1 MGKGIFEIFVCMVF
15 FFFSIRKSVI
25 MDSMSKEKKGKE
37 TENQIEEKRSQ
48 IKISVRNLVEFIF
61 REGDID
67 NRHGQSVS
75 PEAML
80 AGSRMHR
87 RIQKRMG
94 SDYHAEVPLK
104 LVIGEENYDLVLE
117 GRADGIQIT
126 SESEREIDY
135 SSNFN
140 SMTIEEDMNVVIDEI
155 KGVYLKLEQLAEP
168 VRVHKAQAMCYA
180 YIFALQHD
188 IERIGI
194 QMTYVNL
201 DTEEIK
207 YFHEDFTFAAL
218 EEWFDDLIRAYKKW
232 SDFQYA
238 WRILRQESI
247 QKLQF
252 PFPYRKGQKELAAGV
267 YRTIKRKKNLFIQAP
282 TGVGKTISTVF
293 PAVKAVGEN
302 LGDRIFYL
310 TAKTIT
316 GTVAREAFELLRKG
330 GYQAKIIQITA
341 KEKLCMCDEME
352 CNPVH
357 CPYAKGHY
365 DRVNDAV
372 FQLLLQ
378 EDVFSREVL
387 LEQAGKYQ
395 VCPFEMSLDVASWVD
410 DIICDYNYVF
420 DPDARLRRF
429 FAEGGAGGYLF
440 LIDEAHNLVERGRE
454 MYSASLCKERFLEIR
469 RLLKSKSRKISR
481 TLEKCNRV
489 LLEWKR
495 ECEEYQIRKNISE
508 LILPLMNLCGEL
520 EDFLEEEADGEV
532 HEKLLEFYFEVSKFL
547 NIYDL
552 VDDHYVIYTYY
563 APDGSFL
570 VRLYCVDTSANIQKC
585 LDKANAAV
593 FFSATLLPVQYYIS
607 LLSEAKDD
615 YAIYA
620 RSPFDPKN
628 RAVLIGT
635 DVSSRYTRRGQEE
648 YMRIAAYIKQTV
660 MQKKGNY
667 LAFFPSYRMLQDVM
681 ECTGPQLDTSIRCI
695 CQTSGMTEEER
706 EAFLHE
712 FEQKRKED
720 EGLLGFCVMGGI
732 FGEGIDL
739 KEDSLIGAIIV
750 GTGIPQICR
759 EREILKQYYDGRN
772 EDGFAYAYRYPGMN
786 KVLQSAGRVIRT
798 AQDRGVVLL
807 LDERFAKSEYR
818 KMFPREWEECEYCS
832 RSNVADKLG
841 RFWELSEYEH

>member
-1 MGKGIFEIFVCMVF
+1 MHTV
-15 FFFSIRKSVI
+15 
-25 MDSMSKEKKGKE
+25 
-37 TENQIEEKRSQ
+37 
-48 IKISVRNLVEFIF
+48 KISVRNLVEFIL
-61 REGDID
+61 RSGDITTSESGLAD
-67 NRHGQSVS
+67 
-75 PEAML
+75 PDAMQE
-80 AGSRMHR
+80 GT
-87 RIQKRMG
+87 RIHKKLQKRMG
-94 SDYHAEVPLK
+94 SAYRAEVPLSIT
-104 LVIGEENYDLVLE
+104 LPVTYDSVSVEMTVE
-117 GRADGIQIT
+117 GRADGIFPEKNGSGT
-126 SESEREIDY
+126 
-135 SSNFN
+135 
-140 SMTIEEDMNVVIDEI
+140 TIDEI
-155 KGVYLKLEQLAEP
+155 KGIYRHVSRLTGP
-168 VRVHKAQAMCYA
+168 VPVHKAQAMCYG
-180 YIFALQHD
+180 YIYALENKLKD
-188 IERIGI
+188 VGI
-194 QMTYVNL
+194 QMTYCYIP
-201 DTEEIK
+201 TEEVRTFSERIPFAELEKWFMDLLHEYAKWAVWQIK
-207 YFHEDFTFAAL
+207 WQE
-218 EEWFDDLIRAYKKW
+218 R
-232 SDFQYA
+232 
-238 WRILRQESI
+238 RNESI
-247 QKLQF
+247 QELDF
-252 PFPYRKGQKELAAGV
+252 PFEYREGQQRLVKGV
-267 YRTIKRKKNLFIQAP
+267 YQSILRRKRLYIEAP

-293 PAVKAVGEN
+293 PAVKSIGE
-302 LGDRIFYL
+302 GVTEKIFYL

-316 GTVAREAFELLRKG
+316 RTVAEETFSLLSDRGMQLKF
-330 GYQAKIIQITA
+330 ITLTA
-341 KEKLCMCDEME
+341 KEKICLLDKPQ
-352 CNPVH
+352 CNPQT
-357 CPYAKGHY
+357 CPRALGHF
-365 DRVNDAV
+365 DRINDAV
-372 FQLLLQ
+372 YDILTH
-378 EDVFSREVL
+378 EDAISRERIL
-387 LEQAGKYQ
+387 AYAEKHD
-395 VCPFEMSLDVASWVD
+395 VCPFEMSLDISTWCDA
-410 DIICDYNYVF
+410 IIGDYNYAF
-420 DPDARLRRF
+420 DPTACLKRF
-429 FAEGGAGGYLF
+429 FALETENDYVF

-495 ECEEYQIRKNISE
+495 ECEDYQIRKNISE

-563 APDGSFL
+563 APNESFL

-681 ECTGPQLDTSIRCI
+681 ACTGPQLDTSIRCI

>member
-1 MGKGIFEIFVCMVF
+1 MDENLPV
-15 FFFSIRKSVI
+15 IR
-25 MDSMSKEKKGKE
+25 
-37 TENQIEEKRSQ
+37 
-48 IKISVRNLVEFIF
+48 ISVRNLVEFIL

-67 NRHGQSVS
+67 NRTGGGQD
-75 PEAML
+75 PENMQM
-80 AGSRMHR
+80 GSRIHR
-87 RIQKRMG
+87 KIQRQMG
-94 SDYHAEVPLK
+94 SDYQAEVPLK
-104 LVIGEENYDLVLE
+104 TEIVCDGFTLKIE
-117 GRADGIQIT
+117 GRADGLIHTKEQV
-126 SESEREIDY
+126 
-135 SSNFN
+135 
-140 SMTIEEDMNVVIDEI
+140 MVDEI
-155 KGVYLKLEQLAEP
+155 KGVLRELDRVQEP
-168 VRVHKAQAMCYA
+168 AGIHLAQAKCYA
-180 YIFALQHD
+180 SMVAEQEGVD
-188 IERIGI
+188 EIGV
-194 QMTYVNL
+194 QMTYCQME
-201 DTEEIK
+201 TEEVK
-207 YFHEDFTFAAL
+207 RFQYSYQSNEL
-218 EEWFDDLIRAYKKW
+218 KVWFDEVIRQYKKW
-232 SDFQYA
+232 AKFQIE
-238 WRILRQESI
+238 WRKARNASI
-247 QKLQF
+247 KGIEF
-252 PFPYRKGQKELAAGV
+252 PFPYRKGQRELAVSV
-267 YRTIKRKKNLFIQAP
+267 YRTILRNKKLFIQAP

-293 PAVKAVGEN
+293 PAVKAVGEE
-302 LGDRIFYL
+302 LGEKIFYL

-316 GTVAREAFELLRKG
+316 RTVAEQAFKTLREQNLKFKVITL
-330 GYQAKIIQITA
+330 TA
-341 KEKLCMCDEME
+341 KEKICFCEE
-352 CNPVH
+352 TSCNPDD
-357 CPYAKGHY
+357 CPYAKGHF

-372 FQLLLQ
+372 YELLMQ
-378 EDVFSREVL
+378 EDVMSREVL
-387 LEQAGKYQ
+387 EAQARKHK
-395 VCPFEMSLDVASWVD
+395 VCPFEMALDVSTWVD
-410 DIICDYNYVF
+410 GVICDYNYVF

-454 MYSASLCKERFLEIR
+454 MYSASLCKERFLEIL

-495 ECEEYQIRKNISE
+495 ECEDYQIRKNISE

-520 EDFLEEEADGEV
+520 EDFLEEEPDGEV

-620 RSPFDPKN
+620 RSPFDPKK

-681 ECTGPQLDTSIRCI
+681 ACTGPQLDTSIRCI

-818 KMFPREWEECEYCS
+818 KMFPREWEEYEYCS

>member
-1 MGKGIFEIFVCMVF
+1 MKLYRILLICAAAVTAACTEEPRDFDMTPAAPPAPEEQYAAPTNPLG
-15 FFFSIRKSVI
+15 SIVVAHR
-25 MDSMSKEKKGKE
+25 GGA
-37 TENQIEEKRSQ
+37 TESGHPDNSLAGLKYALDL
-48 IKISVRNLVEFIF
+48 KVYAVEC
-61 REGDID
+61 DIYATAD
-67 NRHGQSVS
+67 NRVIV
-75 PEAML
+75 A
-80 AGSRMHR
+80 
-87 RIQKRMG
+87 
-94 SDYHAEVPLK
+94 HATQGCLVNGLK
-104 LVIGEENYDLVLE
+104 PWEHTYD
-117 GRADGIQIT
+117 
-126 SESEREIDY
+126 
-135 SSNFN
+135 
-140 SMTIEEDMNVVIDEI
+140 
-155 KGVYLKLEQLAEP
+155 
-168 VRVHKAQAMCYA
+168 
-180 YIFALQHD
+180 
-188 IERIGI
+188 
-194 QMTYVNL
+194 
-201 DTEEIK
+201 
-207 YFHEDFTFAAL
+207 
-218 EEWFDDLIRAYKKW
+218 
-232 SDFQYA
+232 
-238 WRILRQESI
+238 
-247 QKLQF
+247 
-252 PFPYRKGQKELAAGV
+252 ELCAAG
-267 YRTIKRKKNLFIQAP
+267 TLSN
-282 TGVGKTISTVF
+282 
-293 PAVKAVGEN
+293 GE
-302 LGDRIFYL
+302 R
-310 TAKTIT
+310 
-316 GTVAREAFELLRKG
+316 
-330 GYQAKIIQITA
+330 
-341 KEKLCMCDEME
+341 
-352 CNPVH
+352 
-357 CPYAKGHY
+357 
-365 DRVNDAV
+365 
-372 FQLLLQ
+372 
-378 EDVFSREVL
+378 
-387 LEQAGKYQ
+387 
-395 VCPFEMSLDVASWVD
+395 
-410 DIICDYNYVF
+410 
-420 DPDARLRRF
+420 
-429 FAEGGAGGYLF
+429 
-440 LIDEAHNLVERGRE
+440 
-454 MYSASLCKERFLEIR
+454 
-469 RLLKSKSRKISR
+469 
-481 TLEKCNRV
+481 
-489 LLEWKR
+489 
-495 ECEEYQIRKNISE
+495 
-508 LILPLMNLCGEL
+508 LPLL
-520 EDFLEEEADGEV
+520 EDFLEEEPDGEV

-620 RSPFDPKN
+620 RSPFDPKK

-681 ECTGPQLDTSIRCI
+681 ACTGPQLDTSIRCI

-818 KMFPREWEECEYCS
+818 KMFPREWEEYEYCS

>member
-1 MGKGIFEIFVCMVF
+1 MNSKWMVYAKKADFKQIASEYGIDQVLARIIRNRDICGSKDIDMYLNGNLNDIHNPHSMKDADKFVDIITKKIEEHKPVRIIGDYDIDGICSIYILFCGLKAAGADVDYVVPHRINDGYGINEHLIDNAINEGIDTIVTCDNGIAAYNEITMA
-15 FFFSIRKSVI
+15 
-25 MDSMSKEKKGKE
+25 KEKGMTVIITDHHEIPYKE
-37 TENQIEEKRSQ
+37 TEDGRKLILPPADAIVNPKQPDCNYPEKRLCGA
-48 IKISVRNLVEFIF
+48 VV
-61 REGDID
+61 
-67 NRHGQSVS
+67 
-75 PEAML
+75 A
-80 AGSRMHR
+80 
-87 RIQKRMG
+87 
-94 SDYHAEVPLK
+94 LK
-104 LVIGEENYDLVLE
+104 LVTALYE
-117 GRADGIQIT
+117 ACGI
-126 SESEREIDY
+126 
-135 SSNFN
+135 
-140 SMTIEEDMNVVIDEI
+140 
-155 KGVYLKLEQLAEP
+155 P
-168 VRVHKAQAMCYA
+168 
-180 YIFALQHD
+180 
-188 IERIGI
+188 
-194 QMTYVNL
+194 
-201 DTEEIK
+201 
-207 YFHEDFTFAAL
+207 
-218 EEWFDDLIRAYKKW
+218 
-232 SDFQYA
+232 
-238 WRILRQESI
+238 
-247 QKLQF
+247 
-252 PFPYRKGQKELAAGV
+252 
-267 YRTIKRKKNLFIQAP
+267 
-282 TGVGKTISTVF
+282 
-293 PAVKAVGEN
+293 
-302 LGDRIFYL
+302 
-310 TAKTIT
+310 
-316 GTVAREAFELLRKG
+316 
-330 GYQAKIIQITA
+330 
-341 KEKLCMCDEME
+341 EK
-352 CNPVH
+352 
-357 CPYAKGHY
+357 
-365 DRVNDAV
+365 
-372 FQLLLQ
+372 
-378 EDVFSREVL
+378 
-387 LEQAGKYQ
+387 
-395 VCPFEMSLDVASWVD
+395 
-410 DIICDYNYVF
+410 
-420 DPDARLRRF
+420 
-429 FAEGGAGGYLF
+429 
-440 LIDEAHNLVERGRE
+440 
-454 MYSASLCKERFLEIR
+454 
-469 RLLKSKSRKISR
+469 
-481 TLEKCNRV
+481 
-489 LLEWKR
+489 
-495 ECEEYQIRKNISE
+495 
-508 LILPLMNLCGEL
+508 EL